1 MVRRILLI
9 EDDDANRLTL
19 SALLEGEGYA
29 VSEAASF
36 AEAER
41 LIRAETFDV
50 IVLDRGLGGRDGMEL
65 LPIAR
70 AAARRARVVVVSGA
84 GPSEL
89 VPGVDAWFVKGG
101 SIAKLVDVIRETETE
116 NPSVET

>member
-1 MVRRILLI
+1 MRRILLI

-29 VSEAASF
+29 VTEAASF

-41 LIRAETFDV
+41 RIRAEAFDV

-65 LPIAR
+65 VPIAG
-70 AAARRARVVVVSGA
+70 AAARRARIVVVSGA
-84 GPSEL
+84 GPSAL
-89 VPGVDAWFVKGG
+89 APGVDAWFVKGQ
-101 SIAKLVDVIRETETE
+101 SISKLVDVIRKTEAE
-116 NPSVET
+116 NPSPET